1 LEGVSLSYPLFKY
14 IAIPLSFQYFL
25 INSLVSYM
33 VNKVSLLNPYKKYMI
48 KSFFLKFSVCYSLL
62 TFEKP
67 YIDKTSYGE
76 DLIYGVKSN

>member
-1 LEGVSLSYPLFKY
+1 
-14 IAIPLSFQYFL
+14 
-25 INSLVSYM
+25 M